1 MNTNDSCIICFE
13 YQYKITFPCQHM
25 ICIECYQKLL
35 HYEITTCPICRQ
47 PIELIQVDTE
57 SSQVQLNLRRDSD
70 SVLIEPVEEPS
81 YEIEH
86 SVENTH
92 TRHYVARICCCTI
105 FLFVGV
111 YGLLLV
117 ISK

>member
-1 MNTNDSCIICFE
+1 
-13 YQYKITFPCQHM
+13 M

-35 HYEITTCPICRQ
+35 LYEITTCPICRQ
-47 PIELIQVDTE
+47 PIELIDTE
-57 SSQVQLNLRRDSD
+57 SSQVQIEVRRDSD

-81 YEIEH
+81 YEIEP
-86 SVENTH
+86 ENVN

-111 YGLLLV
+111 YGMLIL
-117 ISK
+117 IHT